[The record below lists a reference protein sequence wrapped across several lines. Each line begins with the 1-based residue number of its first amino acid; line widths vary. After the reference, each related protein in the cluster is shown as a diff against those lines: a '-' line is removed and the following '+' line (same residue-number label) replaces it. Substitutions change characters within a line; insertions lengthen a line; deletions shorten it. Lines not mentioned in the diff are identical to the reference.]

1 MTSVA
6 RLPRLVVMNNE
17 VEIDTRHEV
26 ISSIEGSSLP
36 WKLFCE
42 EKGGNQQIL
51 FLPAALKASFA
62 KTREANQSRT
72 GTKKAEM
79 FVCGVFLSFVTYLAP
94 IGSRGEQ
101 W

>member
-6 RLPRLVVMNNE
+6 RLPKLVVMNNE

-42 EKGGNQQIL
+42 ENGGNHKIL

-79 FVCGVFLSFVTYLAP
+79 FDSGLWGFPELCDLPSTH
-94 IGSRGEQ
+94 

>member
-6 RLPRLVVMNNE
+6 RLPKLVVMNNE

-36 WKLFCE
+36 WKFCE
-42 EKGGNQQIL
+42 EKGGNHQLL

-79 FVCGVFLSFVTYLAP
+79 FGSGFFLSFVTYLTP

-101 W
+101 

>member
-6 RLPRLVVMNNE
+6 RLPKLVVMNNE

-36 WKLFCE
+36 WTFFCE
-42 EKGGNQQIL
+42 EKGGDHQLL

-62 KTREANQSRT
+62 KTSEASQSRT
-72 GTKKAEM
+72 GTRKAEM
-79 FVCGVFLSFVTYLAP
+79 FGSGFFLSFVTYLAP

-101 W
+101 